1 MKPQPHLWR
10 SAAGAMRAA
19 ALLGA
24 AAVTAFYPVSSS
36 AQMGGSAA
44 GSTSSAQGDAAKHV
58 AAATDVVNKMAK
70 DPAVAKLLGQARGV
84 YIVPSYGRA
93 AIGLGASGGAGVL
106 VLKRANGSWSDPAFF
121 NMGSLSIGLQVGAE
135 GGELTMVFVSDK
147 ALASFRSKN
156 NFTLSADA
164 GLTVVDWTKYAQG
177 TVGKSDVVVW
187 AGAKGLFGNAAT
199 IGVNDIHFNQRAND
213 SYYGKPT
220 SVQDIVDGK
229 ATNPHS
235 EPLKQALAAASG
247 GGTK

>member
-1 MKPQPHLWR
+1 
-10 SAAGAMRAA
+10 
-19 ALLGA
+19 
-24 AAVTAFYPVSSS
+24 
-36 AQMGGSAA
+36 MGSSAA
-44 GSTSSAQGDAAKHV
+44 GSTSSAQGDAVKHV
-58 AAATDVVNKMAK
+58 ADATNVVNTMAK
-70 DPAVAKLLGQARGV
+70 DPGMSKLLGQARGV

-106 VLKRANGSWSDPAFF
+106 VLKRADGAWSDPAFF

-135 GGELTMVFVSDK
+135 AGQLTMVFVSDK
-147 ALASFRSKN
+147 AVASFRNKN

-199 IGVNDIHFNQRAND
+199 IGVNDIHFNQKANE

-229 ATNPHS
+229 ATNPRS
-235 EPLKQALAAASG
+235 EPLKQALAAAAG
-247 GGTK
+247 GAAK